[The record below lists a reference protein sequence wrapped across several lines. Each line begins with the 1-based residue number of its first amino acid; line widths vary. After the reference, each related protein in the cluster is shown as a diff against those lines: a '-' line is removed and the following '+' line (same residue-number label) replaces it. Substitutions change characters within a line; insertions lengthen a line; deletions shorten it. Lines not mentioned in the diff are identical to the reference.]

1 MKKKS
6 FFLINAILISFLLL
20 IINFKII
27 YAQET
32 KSIADSIFVNNEK
45 IDITNGCNLVLKYND
60 VIRLAG
66 RSNKGAEKVVLSFAD
81 KEYSTISDYN
91 KEWMILISIP
101 NIENGKYKI
110 KNSDTVICE
119 IELNTE
125 QDKQQSDSTNNSQS
139 NTNKNL
145 LFYILIP
152 ILLLPLI
159 VYIFLVIFKKNR

>member
-32 KSIADSIFVNNEK
+32 KSVADSIFVNNEK

-91 KEWMILISIP
+91 REWMILISIP

-110 KNSDTVICE
+110 MNSDTVICE
-119 IELNTE
+119 VELNTE
-125 QDKQQSDSTNNSQS
+125 QDKQESDSQNSS
-139 NTNKNL
+139 NKKL
-145 LFYILIP
+145 AFYILIP
-152 ILLLPLI
+152 TLLLPLI
-159 VYIFLVIFKKNR
+159 IYIFLVIFKKNR